1 MVNTRFPGFGT
12 PRSERW
18 SMSRLNRPSPLW
30 GSNGITFGPDER
42 LYVAQFLA
50 GQISAVDAT
59 TGEVEVVVPA
69 DGPVQAPDDLAFGS
83 DGSMYIA
90 DITPQRV
97 WRRSPDGEFTL
108 LSEEIRVPNG
118 ITCVGDRL
126 FVNEMRPGGRVV
138 ELLPETG
145 EVVVLADGL
154 AMGNAMQQGPDGSLY
169 YPHMMTGQV
178 WRVSPDGGPA
188 QEVADDVHEPV
199 AVRFDHDGALVVLS
213 RGLTGIVT
221 RIDPDTGRRSTIE
234 TGVAG
239 MDNAA
244 FDRENRMLV
253 SNYGS
258 GGVTQVDAL
267 GTRTVVG
274 RGLHGPFGVAADEAG
289 RVYAGDHFRLAD
301 GDLVTGDLVQPVA
314 GGACHGVAA
323 GCGLVHITSMH
334 GDVRTFDPATREVR
348 MRVEDLAEP
357 TGIAITEGGLL
368 VAETGAGRV
377 VHIDDSDAVTPI
389 AELPHPVDVAVDD
402 EGSHYASDDS
412 LGAVVRIEGGS
423 VVTVVD
429 GLDQPQGITVH
440 EGALYVVEVGTQRLL
455 AVSPTTGE
463 TRTEAE
469 SLPVGLPPGIQRDD
483 PPPTLFPPARPRP
496 FAGLTTTPDGA
507 LLLAANGEGTV
518 LRLTPATLTRPLRE
532 AGSAQR

>member
-1 MVNTRFPGFGT
+1 MPTRSAGFGA
-12 PRSERW
+12 PSSERW
-18 SMSRLNRPSPLW
+18 RMRRLNEPSPLW
-30 GSNGITFGPDER
+30 GSNGLTFGPDGR

-50 GQISAVDAT
+50 GQISAVDVT
-59 TGEVEVVVPA
+59 TGAVEVVVPP
-69 DGPVQAPDDLAFGS
+69 DGPVQGPDDLAFGS

-108 LSEEIRVPNG
+108 LSEEILVPNG

-138 ELLPETG
+138 ELLPDSGETI
-145 EVVVLADGL
+145 VLAEGL

-178 WRVSPDGGPA
+178 WRVSPDGGAP

-199 AVRFDHDGALVVLS
+199 AVRFDHDGALIVLS
-213 RGLTGIVT
+213 RGVEGIVT
-221 RIDPDTGRRSTIE
+221 RIDPDTGRRGIIE

-253 SNYGS
+253 SSFGS

-274 RGLHGPFGVAADEAG
+274 RGLHGPFGVTADEAG

-301 GDLVTGDLVQPVA
+301 GDLVTGDLIQPVT
-314 GGACHGVAA
+314 GGAHHGVAA
-323 GCGLVHITSMH
+323 AGGLVHVTSMH

-348 MRVEDLAEP
+348 LRAKGLSEP
-357 TGIAITEGGLL
+357 TGIAATDDGLL
-368 VAETGAGRV
+368 VAESGAGRV
-377 VHIDDSDAVTPI
+377 IHLDADDALTVI
-389 AELPHPVDVAVDD
+389 AELPHPVDIAVDAD
-402 EGSHYASDDS
+402 GHRYASDDA
-412 LGAVVRIEGGS
+412 LGAVIRLDDSESI
-423 VVTVVD
+423 VD
-429 GLDQPQGITVH
+429 GLDQPQGIALLEDT
-440 EGALYVVEVGTQRLL
+440 LYVVEVGTRTLL
-455 AVSPTTGE
+455 AITLTTGAI
-463 TRTEAE
+463 RTEAT
-469 SLPVGLPPGIQRDD
+469 SLPVGLPPGVHRED
-483 PPPTLFPPARPRP
+483 PDPTLFPPARPRP
-496 FAGLTTTPDGA
+496 FAGLATTPDGN

-518 LRLTPATLTRPLRE
+518 QLLTPR
-532 AGSAQR
+532 

>member
-1 MVNTRFPGFGT
+1 MVSTRFSEFGT
-12 PRSERW
+12 ARSEFWQMR
-18 SMSRLNRPSPLW
+18 RLNRPSPLW
-30 GSNGITFGPDER
+30 GSNGITFGPDGR

-50 GQISAVDAT
+50 GQISAVDVR
-59 TGEVEVVVPA
+59 TGAVEIVVPA
-69 DGPVQAPDDLAFGS
+69 DGPVQAPDDLAFAA
-83 DGSMYIA
+83 DGAMYIA

-108 LSEEIRVPNG
+108 LSQEIRVPNG

-126 FVNEMRPGGRVV
+126 FVNEMRPNGRLV
-138 ELLPETG
+138 ELLPGTG
-145 EVVVLADGL
+145 EVRVLADGL

-178 WRVSPDGGPA
+178 WRVSPEGGPP

-213 RGLTGIVT
+213 RGVEGVVT
-221 RIDPDTGRRSTIE
+221 RIDPDTGRRSIIE

-253 SNYGS
+253 SSYGS
-258 GGVTQVDAL
+258 GGVTEVEAL

-274 RGLHGPFGVAADEAG
+274 RGLNGPFGVTADEAG

-301 GDLVTGDLVQPVA
+301 GDLVTGELIQPVA

-323 GCGLVHITSMH
+323 GGGLVHITSMH

-348 MRVEDLAEP
+348 LRAKGLAEP
-357 TGIAITEGGLL
+357 TGIAVTDSGLL

-377 VHIDDSDAVTPI
+377 IHIDDSDAVAVI
-389 AELPHPVDVAVDD
+389 AELPHPIDVALDG
-402 EGSHYASDDS
+402 EGRYYASDDT
-412 LGAVVRIEGGS
+412 LGAVVRIDEHPVS
-423 VVTVVD
+423 IVD
-429 GLDQPQGITVH
+429 GLEQPQGITIRENSLH
-440 EGALYVVEVGTQRLL
+440 VVDAGTKRLL
-455 AVSPTTGE
+455 SVDLDTGE
-463 TRTEAE
+463 ARTEAE
-469 SLPVGLPPGIQRDD
+469 SLPVGLPPGLSRQD
-483 PPPTLFPPARPRP
+483 PAPTLFPPARPRP
-496 FAGLTTTPDGA
+496 FAGLTTGPDGS

-518 LRLTPATLTRPLRE
+518 LRLVPAQT
-532 AGSAQR
+532 

>member
-30 GSNGITFGPDER
+30 GSNGITFGPDKR

-50 GQISAVDAT
+50 GQISAVHAT

-138 ELLPETG
+138 ELLPDTG
-145 EVVVLADGL
+145 EIVVLAEGL

-178 WRVSPDGGPA
+178 WRVSPDGGAP

-253 SNYGS
+253 SSYGS

-301 GDLVTGDLVQPVA
+301 GDLVTGDLIQPVA

-323 GCGLVHITSMH
+323 GGGLVHITSMH

-348 MRVEDLAEP
+348 MRVKDLAEP
-357 TGIAITEGGLL
+357 TGITITETGLL

-377 VHIDDSDAVTPI
+377 IHIDVSDVVTQI
-389 AELPHPVDVAVDD
+389 AELPHPVDVALD
-402 EGSHYASDDS
+402 SHGGRYVSDDT
-412 LGAVVRIEGGS
+412 LGS
-423 VVTVVD
+423 VVRLDGDTIETIVD
-429 GLDQPQGITVH
+429 GLDQPQGITTLNDTLH
-440 EGALYVVEVGTQRLL
+440 VVEVGTKRLL
-455 AVSPTTGE
+455 SIALSTGE
-463 TRTEAE
+463 TRTAAS
-469 SLPVGLPPGIQRDD
+469 SLPVGLPPGLHRED
-483 PPPTLFPPARPRP
+483 PAPTLFPPARPRP
-496 FAGLTTTPDGA
+496 FAGLTTTANGC

-518 LRLTPATLTRPLRE
+518 QLLTPHEQTPQHRT
-532 AGSAQR
+532 